1 MVFSPKIK
9 TNACPPIK
17 KKTLNCK
24 SDISGLIFLKA
35 DSF

>member
-17 KKTLNCK
+17 KTPNCK